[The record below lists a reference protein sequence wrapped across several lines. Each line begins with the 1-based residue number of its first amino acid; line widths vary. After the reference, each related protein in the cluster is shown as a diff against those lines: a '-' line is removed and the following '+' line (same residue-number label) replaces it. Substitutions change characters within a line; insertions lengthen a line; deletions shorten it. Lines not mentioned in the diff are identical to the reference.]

1 MINHSWNARYVE
13 LTKGFDSSAVA
24 GKIHWMLESTT
35 NEMLNY
41 ANRQYGAI
49 ETNID
54 HSTLLAMS
62 TQDALVLVLS
72 ALGTEE
78 VARLEQVGA
87 DQLQQMVIP
96 VNPPTDP
103 TP

>member
-1 MINHSWNARYVE
+1 MINHTWNARYVE
-13 LTKGFDSSAVA
+13 FTRGFDSAEVA

-35 NEMLNY
+35 DEILNY
-41 ANRQYGAI
+41 TNGQYGAI

-54 HSTLLAMS
+54 YSTLLVMS
-62 TQDALVLVLS
+62 AQDALVLVLS
-72 ALGTEE
+72 TLGTEE

-103 TP
+103 ML